1 MEKNTKFTAAMTFN
15 ADKVAIQDLRETCK
29 LGEKEMMRVIL
40 QVVSNHQAELE
51 MAAAQFIIDEQ
62 TAIEDAKQATK
73 ALKETVK
80 AIAKAERDERRAEA
94 KVQRDQE
101 RMQKAAQKA
110 ADKANKQIAKAAA
123 LAEKIID
130 LDLNPVNIIEVDAAD
145 EAETEVEAIA
155 A

>member
-15 ADKVAIQDLRETCK
+15 ADKVAIQDLRDACK

-40 QVVSNHQAELE
+40 QVVTNHQAELE
-51 MAAAQFIIDEQ
+51 TAAAQYIIDEQ
-62 TAIEDAKQATK
+62 TAIETAKQAAKAQKDADKAAVKELRDAERATAK
-73 ALKETVK
+73 ALRE
-80 AIAKAERDERRAEA
+80 
-94 KVQRDQE
+94 QE

-123 LAEKIID
+123 LAEKVTD
-130 LDLNPVNIIEVDAAD
+130 LTT
-145 EAETEVEAIA
+145 ETETEAEAIA